1 MSRRATS
8 RFLIGAI
15 AGPAIVGISTIGALN
30 LTEVGTDAK
39 A

>member
-1 MSRRATS
+1 MSRLAIS
-8 RFLIGAI
+8 RFVIGVI

>member
-8 RFLIGAI
+8 RSLNGVI
-15 AGPAIVGISTIGALN
+15 AGPAIVGISTVRALN
-30 LTEVGTDAK
+30 LTEVRTDAK

>member
-1 MSRRATS
+1 MSRRATT
-8 RFLIGAI
+8 RYLIGVI

-30 LTEVGTDAK
+30 LTEVDTDAK

>member
-8 RFLIGAI
+8 RSLNGVI
-15 AGPAIVGISTIGALN
+15 AGPAIVGTSMVRALN
-30 LTEVGTDAK
+30 PTEVHSDAK